1 MVRNLKLLG
10 EIVHEFCSEFPG
22 ESGLWDCGITF
33 DIFTHVFHGSVFFVL
48 FYLILNNNNNSL

>member
-33 DIFTHVFHGSVFFVL
+33 DIFTHDCSRVVFFL
-48 FYLILNNNNNSL
+48 FLFIFKITITS